1 MSFLFNSIAQRGG
14 YGAIMYNGSAT
25 GISSSYPFFTSR
37 RNLSALPSMDGSA
50 AVVTINTAIADDYW
64 LVMPG
69 YTITLYNSID
79 YVSPSN
85 VYSNETGT
93 APKLFKPAT
102 ANATNSVAM
111 SFKGTNIPQPPV
123 GTYATLSN
131 GIAVSNFANTF
142 DITYNL
148 VNYRVYEFYTGSTG
162 TISFTG
168 SSTVSNIQCLLIGGG
183 GGGGMYI
190 NATYTAAGAGGA
202 GTFLTMTFSAIPG
215 STFTVTVG
223 AGGAGAAA
231 NTTNAGSPG
240 SSTSITRTYNSV
252 VDATLTVG
260 GGGGGGAQD
269 STTGT
274 IGTIYGSTGGT
285 GGQPTNTG
293 TTAARAA
300 STAAGTAYTVTG
312 SVFTSIAAF
321 TNIGGNSSHTG
332 GGGGGGG
339 AGGTGGNASGAYPGG
354 AGGTGKAWTVTGSSR
369 LFAGGG
375 GGVNSTLGG
384 TAGAGGSGGGG
395 SFANPINAV
404 IENTGSGGAGSATIG
419 GGKGADGICIIA
431 IPI

>member
-1 MSFLFNSIAQRGG
+1 MSFFFNSIVQRGG
-14 YGAIMYNGSAT
+14 YGAIMYNGTAT
-25 GISSSYPFFTSR
+25 GITSSYPFFTSR

-50 AVVTINTAIADDYW
+50 AVVTINTAVADDYW

-69 YTITLYNSID
+69 YTIVTYTGID
-79 YVSPSN
+79 YTLSALI
-85 VYSNETGT
+85 YSNETGT
-93 APKLFKPAT
+93 APKLFKPTT
-102 ANATNSVAM
+102 ANTTNSVRLL
-111 SFKGTNIPQPPV
+111 FKSTDIPQPPF
-123 GTYATLSN
+123 GTYATIPSN
-131 GIAVSNFANTF
+131 GIAVSNFANTYN
-142 DITYNL
+142 ITYNS

-202 GTFLTMTFSAIPG
+202 GTFLTTTFSAITG

-223 AGGAGAAA
+223 AGGAGAPAS
-231 NTTNAGSPG
+231 TTNAGTVG
-240 SSTSITRTYNSV
+240 STTSITRTYNSV
-252 VDATLTVG
+252 VDATLNAG

-285 GGQPTNTG
+285 GGQPSNTG

-312 SVFTSIAAF
+312 AVFTSIAAF

-339 AGGTGGNASGAYPGG
+339 AGGPGGNASGAYPGG
-354 AGGTGKAWTVTGSSR
+354 AGGNGKAWTVTGPR

-384 TAGAGGSGGGG
+384 TAGAAGSGGGG
-395 SFANPINAV
+395 SYASPINAV